1 MLQWPNHAAVSG
13 IADSEAQKAM
23 GARLQAIRQALGLSQ
38 EDMAD
43 HMGIAVSTL
52 SAWEIGRNQI
62 DIVKLAKAATRFG
75 FTTDWVARGDLSGI
89 RKDLADILEG
99 MASGDRS
106 PRGRPRGRPKGP
118 EPPAPYG
125 AGRTPRK
132 SGRR

>member
-1 MLQWPNHAAVSG
+1 
-13 IADSEAQKAM
+13 M

-89 RKDLADILEG
+89 RKSLADILEG
-99 MASGDRS
+99 MTTGDRS

-118 EPPAPYG
+118 EPPRPMVQRG
-125 AGRTPRK
+125 HQDKP
-132 SGRR
+132 GRR